1 MLFSIVEGS
10 GSMAQCHMLV
20 QAHSGEITP
29 TIMEA
34 PARVQLCM
42 VKDPGVKLLGRWVRD
57 EMAVPSLH
65 QFQEVVGK
73 IHQIPT
79 FSSLPVEWGGKG
91 VMHWLPEGTLPLPVT
106 TTTQSCQKI
115 FSHALWWTSHQNIM
129 LPDHIHQLDV

>member
-10 GSMAQCHMLV
+10 GSMARCSMLV

-34 PARVQLCM
+34 PGGVQLCM

-57 EMAVPSLH
+57 EMAVPSLP
-65 QFQEVVGK
+65 QLQEVVGK

-79 FSSLPVEWGGKG
+79 FSSLLVEWGGKG
-91 VMHWLPEGTLPLPVT
+91 VMHWLPEGSSSVGVGGTPFPGPGV
-106 TTTQSCQKI
+106 
-115 FSHALWWTSHQNIM
+115 
-129 LPDHIHQLDV
+129 